1 MEKVVLTAVRRDVLG
16 KQVKALRRQGQLP
29 AVVYGYQIQPIA
41 ITMNA
46 REASRLLAG
55 VTSSQLIEINVEGEQ
70 HTALVREKQ
79 RNPILGTLL
88 HVDFLAV
95 SMTEKLRAN
104 VVIALEGD
112 APAVKELDGVIVT
125 GIEELEVEC
134 LPGDLPE
141 RITIDLSSLVAIGDA
156 VHVRDI
162 RLPSAVQVL
171 TDLDELVVLVT
182 APAVEEVEKVEEA
195 EEEPEVIEK
204 GKKEEEEEF

>member
-1 MEKVVLTAVRRDVLG
+1 MEKVVLKAERRDVLG
-16 KQVKALRRQGQLP
+16 KQVKALRRQGKLP

-41 ITMNA
+41 ITMDA

-55 VTSSQLIEINVEGEQ
+55 VTSSQLIEINVEGDQ

-104 VVIALEGD
+104 VVIVLEGE

-125 GIEELEVEC
+125 RIEELEVEC

-156 VHVRDI
+156 IHVRDI
-162 RLPSAVQVL
+162 RLPSTVQVL
-171 TDLDELVVLVT
+171 TDLDEMVVLVT
-182 APAVEEVEKVEEA
+182 AQEVEEVEEVEEA
-195 EEEPEVIEK
+195 EEEPVVIEK
-204 GKKEEEEEF
+204 GKKEEEEF